1 MIISV
6 YKICEMVDEIK
17 LLIKSQMDR
26 MIHTRMVKDIPTF
39 SVLVFSKLYTGAKP
53 MYKPTLR
60 STVTVFFPNMT
71 LYVV

>member
-1 MIISV
+1 
-6 YKICEMVDEIK
+6 MVDEIK

-39 SVLVFSKLYTGAKP
+39 YALRSAFSKLCKGAKP